1 MPVLP
6 RTRRS
11 HLIAA
16 LAGTALVLAGAAAAR
31 PEVADAAPSCTIPS
45 RVTVVQRDERT
56 LAVSWRPPSGA
67 RRVLTYRVSRGGH
80 VVGQTRRRAMTVR
93 VRPGKVVRIR
103 VGVIEG
109 RAKKMRCAAVVKV
122 RTQIRNRASL
132 NAPATLEVTEVN
144 DRRVRLRW
152 GAVPGAFGY
161 RVLRDE
167 LVVKQVQGTSLDVDV
182 VGGKP
187 YTFQIAPVDRAG
199 RIGAMSRLVQVATVL
214 SPPRPPTGLAAE
226 SLGGGA
232 YRVSWHPA
240 AAGSFGLS
248 GYRVLRDGEA
258 LGQDRGTSRVVTG
271 LVEGEVHRVT
281 VVTVDRRGQLSP
293 ESAPIELQLDPPAP
307 TTGTARAFLL
317 ASTDRSF
324 EDFQRNYMRIGRI
337 YPTYYDCTADG
348 RFVGNDDPRITRWA
362 RARRVL
368 VMPRINCQN
377 TATLHRIFTEPALR
391 EAWLSKIVEVT
402 RTYGYDGVNIDF
414 EAGLWSDR
422 AALTDFVTEAVRRL
436 RAEGRLV
443 SICVS
448 AKQSDTNKQHPRNG
462 IFDYPAL
469 AGQVDE
475 ILVMSWGWHW
485 LTSTAGEI
493 SPLSWLQGV
502 AQYVSTMP
510 NRDRFIMGTSM
521 YGIDWPQGSGP
532 SNPGTPYE
540 YDDVLALI
548 ARVGATPTRD
558 PSSGEMMFTYY
569 AGGVRRDVRY
579 LDTEAVRQKH
589 AAITA
594 GGVTH
599 TFLWRLG
606 DEDQGIWSLP
616 SVSR

>member
-1 MPVLP
+1 MPL
-6 RTRRS
+6 RNRRS
-11 HLIAA
+11 HLLAA
-16 LAGTALVLAGAAAAR
+16 LAGTAMVLAGGAAAR
-31 PEVADAAPSCTIPS
+31 PSAAAAAPSCATIPS
-45 RVTVVQRDERT
+45 HVTVVQKDAHT
-56 LAVSWRPPSGA
+56 LAVSWRPPPGV
-67 RRVLTYRVSRGGH
+67 RRRLVYRVARGGH
-80 VVGQTRRRAMTVR
+80 VVGQTKGRFMVVR
-93 VRPGKVVRIR
+93 VRPGKLVKIRI
-103 VGVIEG
+103 GVIEG
-109 RAKKMRCAAVVKV
+109 RARKMRCAAVVRV
-122 RTQIRNRASL
+122 RTQLRNRASL
-132 NAPATLEVTEVN
+132 AAPATLEVTEVN

-152 GAVPGAFGY
+152 GAVSGAFGY
-161 RVLRDE
+161 RVLRDD
-167 LVVKQVQGTSLDVDV
+167 LVVRQVRETSLDVDV

-199 RIGAMSRLVQVATVL
+199 RVGAMSRLVQVATVL
-214 SPPRPPTGLAAE
+214 SPPRPPTGLTAQSA
-226 SLGGGA
+226 GGGA
-232 YRVSWHPA
+232 YRVSWRPA
-240 AAGSFGLS
+240 SAGSFGLA
-248 GYRVLRDGEA
+248 GYRVLRDGQP
-258 LGQDRGTSRVVTG
+258 LGQDRDTSRVVTG

-281 VVTVDRRGQLSP
+281 VVTVDRQGQLSP
-293 ESAPIELQLDPPAP
+293 ESAPIELQLDPPPP

-324 EDFQRNYMRIGRI
+324 EDFKRNYMRVGRI
-337 YPTYYDCTADG
+337 YPTYFDCTADA
-348 RFVGNDDPRITRWA
+348 RFVGADDPRITRWA

-377 TATLHRIFTEPALR
+377 TATLHRILTEPAIR

-414 EAGLWSDR
+414 EAGLWTDR
-422 AALTDFVTEAVRRL
+422 AALSDFVTEAVRRL

-462 IFDYPAL
+462 IFDYPVL

-510 NRDRFIMGTSM
+510 NRDRFVMGTSM
-521 YGIDWPQGSGP
+521 YGIDWPEGSGT
-532 SNPGTPYE
+532 SKPGTPYE
-540 YDDVLALI
+540 YDDMLALI
-548 ARVGATPTRD
+548 ARVGAAPVRD
-558 PSSGEMMFTYY
+558 PSSGEMTFTYY
-569 AGGVRRDVRY
+569 DAGVRHDVRY

-589 AAITA
+589 AAINA

-606 DEDQGIWSLP
+606 DEDQGIWALP